1 MYSKIALKNVK
12 KSFKDYT
19 IYFLTLTLA
28 VCIFYSF
35 NSIESQKAMLEAVNN
50 GPETI
55 EIITTVISYVSVFV
69 AIILGSLILY
79 ANNFLI
85 KKRNKELGIYMILGM
100 GRSKISKVL
109 IIETL
114 IVGFLSLIIG
124 LIIGFIASQGLSV
137 IVAKLFEVSM
147 SGYKFVLSMPAI
159 GKTILYFGIIF
170 SLVMIFNILIISKY
184 KIIDLLTMG
193 KKNEEI
199 KIKNPIIYVA
209 VFIISIVIIAVA
221 YKLILDIGLDIENP
235 KVLISILLG
244 VVGTIMFFFS
254 LSGFLLDIIKKSN
267 SIYFKG
273 LNIFTVRQLNSKV
286 KTNFLS
292 ISVICLMLFITMV
305 VLSTGLSFKKALESG
320 LKEAT
325 PYDATAYKYFYNE
338 KGENKLSIE
347 DTLKE
352 TNITLGVNDRVA
364 YFDEYE
370 DGTRLSNIMPLSEN
384 LDKKDF
390 VVSFVPIS
398 DYNSIRKLNNK
409 EIIDLKENQ
418 VLITSNFAK
427 SMDTIK
433 GYMKNNN
440 TITLKGKKYEIKNK
454 ELIEENFRTDFM
466 KNNRIT
472 VIIKDSYCQ
481 GANLLSSNANIFF
494 DDNNKNIAQNTF
506 EKSIKEFQNRGKEG
520 DWQKIGY
527 IMFNTRDEIFEGNK
541 GVTTL
546 VLFVVIYLGIIFLIS
561 SMAVLGLQQL
571 SEASD
576 SAERYVSL
584 KKIGANRK
592 SINRTIFIQMLIYF
606 TLPMVLAFIH
616 SIVGIKVTSKFI
628 ETYNRPNIL
637 PAALLTSLLFIIVYG
652 IYFYTTYIGY
662 RNIIKSKSK

>member
-50 GPETI
+50 GPEAI

-69 AIILGSLILY
+69 ALILGSLILY

-85 KKRNKELGIYMILGM
+85 KKRNKELGMYMILGM
-100 GRSKISKVL
+100 GRSKISRVL

-114 IVGFLSLIIG
+114 IVGLLSLISG

-137 IVAKLFEVSM
+137 IVAKLFEVNM
-147 SGYKFVLSMPAI
+147 SGYKFVLSTSAI
-159 GKTILYFGIIF
+159 CKTIVYFGIMF
-170 SLVMIFNILIISKY
+170 LLVMVFNILIISKY

-193 KKNEEI
+193 RKNEEI
-199 KIKNPIIYVA
+199 KIKNPIIYVL

-254 LSGFLLDIIKKSN
+254 LSGFLLDIIKKN
-267 SIYFKG
+267 QSIYFKG
-273 LNIFTVRQLNSKV
+273 LNVFTVKQLNSKV

-305 VLSTGLSFKKALESG
+305 VLSTGLSLKKALESG

-325 PYDATAYKYFYNE
+325 PYDATAYKHFYNE
-338 KGENKLSIE
+338 EGEIKLSIE
-347 DTLKE
+347 ETLKE
-352 TNITLGVNDRVA
+352 IGITLGKNDRVA

-384 LDKKDF
+384 LNKKDF

-398 DYNSIRKLNNK
+398 DYNNIRKLNNK
-409 EIIDLKENQ
+409 EIIDLKENE

-433 GYMKNNN
+433 GYMKNNK
-440 TITLKGKKYEIKNK
+440 TITLKGNEYKIKNK

-481 GANLLSSNANIFF
+481 GANHLSSNANIFF
-494 DDNNKNIAQNTF
+494 DDNNKKIAQNSF
-506 EKSIKEFQNRGKEG
+506 ENSIKEFQNRGKED
-520 DWQKIGY
+520 DWQRIGY
-527 IMFNTRDEIFEGNK
+527 IMFNTRDEIFKGNK

-592 SINRTIFIQMLIYF
+592 SINRTIFIQMFSYF
-606 TLPMVLAFIH
+606 TLPIVLAFIH

-628 ETYNRPNIL
+628 ELYNRPNIL
-637 PAALLTSLLFIIVYG
+637 PAALLTSTLFIIIYG

-662 RNIIKSKSK
+662 KNIIKSKSK